1 MQDVHFHHFKSKL
14 LRTTTKLR
22 MNCRERTEIHFQP
35 PLGQGHVYR
44 ISSNKRSGACL
55 KFRPKVVAGGRLL
68 EGGHLIEGDAHYF
81 PVLIPFYLKLKNL

>member
-44 ISSNKRSGACL
+44 ISSNKRLFKISTKSGC
-55 KFRPKVVAGGRLL
+55 GGAYWR
-68 EGGHLIEGDAHYF
+68 EGT
-81 PVLIPFYLKLKNL
+81 

>member
-35 PLGQGHVYR
+35 PLGQGHLYR
-44 ISSNKRSGACL
+44 ISSNKRPGACL
-55 KFRPKVVAGGRLL
+55 KFRPKVGAGAPTEGRALNRGRRLL
-68 EGGHLIEGDAHYF
+68 LSSTNSFLPEA
-81 PVLIPFYLKLKNL
+81 

>member
-35 PLGQGHVYR
+35 PLGQCHVYR
-44 ISSNKRSGACL
+44 ISSPGGRGHPL
-55 KFRPKVVAGGRLL
+55 KFRPKVVAGALIGGRAFNRGRRLL
-68 EGGHLIEGDAHYF
+68 FSSTNSFLPEA
-81 PVLIPFYLKLKNL
+81 

>member
-35 PLGQGHVYR
+35 PLGQGYVYR
-44 ISSNKRSGACL
+44 ISSNKRPGACL
-55 KFRPKVVAGGRLL
+55 KFRPKVVAGALIGGRALNRGRRLL
-68 EGGHLIEGDAHYF
+68 FSSTNSFLPEA
-81 PVLIPFYLKLKNL
+81 